1 MSDEKNKLEASKV
14 VENKGGKTSSIRVKN
29 EAGSSRKTESKILTR
44 DETRMSSDKLRKPVR
59 NANPKISANQE
70 VKKSLSESLVKPKE
84 QISSPYISGKCK
96 FILQLWVVVLAYI
109 LQYYS
114 HHNYLPSFSFKCYLV
129 YYQCL
134 SMSYCKNFF

>member
-14 VENKGGKTSSIRVKN
+14 VESKGGKSSSIRVKN
-29 EAGSSRKTESKILTR
+29 EAGSSRKTESKTLTR

-59 NANPKISANQE
+59 NADPRISAKQE
-70 VKKSLSESLVKPKE
+70 VKKSLSESLIKPKE
-84 QISSPYISGKCK
+84 QILSPYTSGKCK

-129 YYQCL
+129 YYQFL
-134 SMSYCKNFF
+134 SL